1 MEDQEHA
8 VPQVKQNPSEDGF
21 CRPLFCGQQN
31 RQICLYI
38 FSKACYDK
46 YYNIGT
52 YAFLRVEKYPD
63 LRQRGNKSMYRRDSK
78 GWLKHFDFMVLDLI
92 VLQVAFVLSYVLRHG
107 WTNPYQNPVY
117 AGMGAFLLLCDL
129 VIIFFTE
136 PFRNILKR
144 GYYREME
151 ALIQQTLFVELF
163 AVLFLFAQQTGEEY
177 SRLSMMLMGVLYVAI
192 GYPARLIWKQVLRKS
207 HRQGRRS
214 LLLICTR
221 ENVEKTIQNL
231 YDNNYGA
238 YRITGLVLLED
249 GWVGQQ
255 IGGVPVVAQIQE
267 TAAYAQKNWVD
278 EVFVNLPEGSEIP
291 YALMD
296 DFVEMGVTVHLSLAQ
311 VTHMQGR
318 VQIVEKVGNYT
329 VLTSSMNY
337 ATTKQAFLKRA
348 MDIAGGLVGCLIC
361 GVLFLF
367 VAPAIYISSP
377 GPIFFTQERI
387 GKNGKH
393 FKMYKFRSMYMDAE
407 ERKKELLA
415 LNRHGGALMFKLDFD
430 PRIIGNKILPDGTRK
445 TGVGQFIRD
454 TSIDEFPQFFNV
466 LKGDMSLVGTRP
478 PLISEFE
485 AYQQHHR
492 ARMSVKPGITG
503 MWQVSG
509 RSEITDFEEVVQL
522 DTKYI
527 NEWSIGLDIK
537 ILLQTVIT
545 VLKRKGSM

>member
-1 MEDQEHA
+1 
-8 VPQVKQNPSEDGF
+8 
-21 CRPLFCGQQN
+21 
-31 RQICLYI
+31 
-38 FSKACYDK
+38 
-46 YYNIGT
+46 
-52 YAFLRVEKYPD
+52 
-63 LRQRGNKSMYRRDSK
+63 MYRRDAK
-78 GWLKHFDFMVLDLI
+78 GWLKHLDFMILDLI
-92 VLQVAFVLSYVLRHG
+92 VLQISFVLAFVLRHG
-107 WTNPYQNPVY
+107 LQNPYRIPLY
-117 AGMGAFLLLCDL
+117 ASMGVFLMLCDL

-151 ALIQQTLFVELF
+151 AIVQQALFVELF
-163 AVLFLFAQQTGEEY
+163 AVFYLFAQQTGEAY
-177 SRLSMMLMGVLYVAI
+177 SRMTMLFMGILYVLI
-192 GYPARLIWKQVLRKS
+192 GYITRLLWKRVLRKIQ
-207 HRQGRRS
+207 RPGKRS
-214 LLLICTR
+214 LLLVCNM
-221 ENVEKTIQNL
+221 ENVVSTISNIRN
-231 YDNNYGA
+231 NNYGV
-238 YRITGLVLLED
+238 YQLSGLVLVED
-249 GWVGQQ
+249 GFVGTE
-255 IGGVPVVAQIQE
+255 IGGVPVVAE
-267 TAAYAQKNWVD
+267 VKEASAYAQKHWVD
-278 EVFVNLPEGSEIP
+278 EVFVNLVDTDNLPQTM
-291 YALMD
+291 MD
-296 DFVEMGVTVHLSLAQ
+296 DFVEMGVTVHLNLNQ
-311 VTHMQGR
+311 VTHTPGR

-361 GVLFLF
+361 GLLVIL
-367 VAPAIYISSP
+367 VGPVIYLSSP
-377 GPIFFTQERI
+377 GPIFFAQERI

-407 ERKKELLA
+407 ERKKELMA
-415 LNRHGGALMFKLDFD
+415 QNKISGGLMFKLDFD
-430 PRIIGNKILPDGTRK
+430 PRIIDNKILPDGTRK
-445 TGVGQFIRD
+445 TGIGQFIRS

-509 RSEITDFEEVVQL
+509 RSEITDFEEVVRL

-537 ILLQTVIT
+537 ILLQTVAA

>member
-1 MEDQEHA
+1 
-8 VPQVKQNPSEDGF
+8 
-21 CRPLFCGQQN
+21 
-31 RQICLYI
+31 
-38 FSKACYDK
+38 
-46 YYNIGT
+46 
-52 YAFLRVEKYPD
+52 
-63 LRQRGNKSMYRRDSK
+63 MYRRDAK

-92 VLQVAFVLSYVLRHG
+92 VLQVSFVLAYILWHG
-107 WTNPYQNPVY
+107 WVNPYQYPIYVSMN
-117 AGMGAFLLLCDL
+117 AFLLMCDL

-151 ALIQQTLFVELF
+151 ALLQQTLFVVLF
-163 AVLFLFAQQTGEEY
+163 AVLFLFAQQSGEEY
-177 SRLSMMLMGVLYVAI
+177 SRGTMVLMGILYVAI
-192 GYPARLIWKQVLRKS
+192 GYPVRLFWKQVLKKTRRMGS
-207 HRQGRRS
+207 RS
-214 LLLICTR
+214 LLLVCTQ
-221 ENVEKTIQNL
+221 ESAEQTIKNIN
-231 YDNNYGA
+231 DNNYGA
-238 YRITGLVLLED
+238 FRITGLVLLD
-249 GWVGQQ
+249 QGFVGTT
-255 IGGVPVVAQIQE
+255 ISGVPVVAE
-267 TAAYAQKNWVD
+267 AEDAAVYAQKNWVD
-278 EVFVNLPEGSEIP
+278 EVFVNLAETTAAIQT
-291 YALMD
+291 LMD
-296 DFVEMGVTVHLSLAQ
+296 DFVEMGVTVHLSLMQ

-361 GVLFLF
+361 AVLFIF
-367 VAPAIYISSP
+367 VAPAIYICSP

-415 LNRHGGALMFKLDFD
+415 QNKMNGSLMFKLDFD
-430 PRIIGNKILPDGTRK
+430 PRIIGNKILPDGSRK
-445 TGVGQFIRD
+445 TGIGQFIRS

-478 PLISEFE
+478 PLVSEFE

-509 RSEITDFEEVVQL
+509 RSEITDFEEVVRL

-545 VLKRKGSM
+545 VLKRKGSV

>member
-1 MEDQEHA
+1 
-8 VPQVKQNPSEDGF
+8 
-21 CRPLFCGQQN
+21 
-31 RQICLYI
+31 
-38 FSKACYDK
+38 
-46 YYNIGT
+46 
-52 YAFLRVEKYPD
+52 
-63 LRQRGNKSMYRRDSK
+63 MYRRDAKS
-78 GWLKHFDFMVLDLI
+78 WLKHFDFMVLDLV
-92 VLQVAFVLSYVLRHG
+92 VLQIAFVLSYSIHHA
-107 WTNPYQNPVY
+107 WKNPYAEPLY
-117 AGMGAFLLLCDL
+117 ANMSIFLMLCDL
-129 VIIFFTE
+129 LIIFFTE

-151 ALIQQTLFVELF
+151 ALVQQAVFVELF
-163 AVLFLFAQQTGEEY
+163 AVLYLFAQKVGGEY
-177 SRLSMMLMGVLYVAI
+177 SRVSMLLMGILYVLI
-192 GYPARLIWKQVLRKS
+192 GYITRIVWKRILKKTR
-207 HRQGRRS
+207 RAGNRS
-214 LLLICTR
+214 LLIVCDQS
-221 ENVEKTIQNL
+221 NAVKTIKNIR
-231 YDNNYGA
+231 DNNYGI
-238 YRITGLVLLED
+238 YRIAGLVLMND
-249 GWVGQQ
+249 GFEGME
-255 IGGVPVVAQIQE
+255 IGGIPVVADL
-267 TAAYAQKNWVD
+267 ASASAYAQKNWVD
-278 EVFVNLPEGSEIP
+278 EVFVNLPEGAQIP
-291 YALMD
+291 NCLMD
-296 DFVEMGVTVHLSLAQ
+296 DFVEMGVTVHLNLSQ
-311 VTHMQGR
+311 ITHMPGR

-337 ATTKQAFLKRA
+337 ATTKQALLKRA
-348 MDIAGGLVGCLIC
+348 MDIAGGLVGCLMC

-415 LNRHGGALMFKLDFD
+415 QNRHGGALMFKLDFD

-445 TGVGQFIRD
+445 TGIGQFIRD

-509 RSEITDFEEVVQL
+509 RSEITDFEEVVRL

-537 ILLQTVIT
+537 ILLQTVAT
-545 VLKRKGSM
+545 VLKREGSM

>member
-1 MEDQEHA
+1 
-8 VPQVKQNPSEDGF
+8 
-21 CRPLFCGQQN
+21 
-31 RQICLYI
+31 
-38 FSKACYDK
+38 
-46 YYNIGT
+46 
-52 YAFLRVEKYPD
+52 
-63 LRQRGNKSMYRRDSK
+63 MYRRDAK
-78 GWLKHFDFMVLDLI
+78 GWLKHLDFMILDLI
-92 VLQVAFVLSYVLRHG
+92 VLQVSFVLAYMIRHG
-107 WTNPYQNPVY
+107 IKNPYEIPLY
-117 AGMGAFLLLCDL
+117 ASMGVFLMLCDL

-136 PFRNILKR
+136 PFRNVLKR

-151 ALIQQTLFVELF
+151 AIVQQTIFVELF
-163 AVLFLFAQQTGEEY
+163 AVFYLFAQQTGEEY
-177 SRLSMMLMGVLYVAI
+177 SRSTMLMMGPLYVII
-192 GYPARLIWKQVLRKS
+192 GYITRLLWKRVLRKIQ
-207 HRQGRRS
+207 RPGKRS
-214 LLLICTR
+214 LLLVCNM
-221 ENVEKTIQNL
+221 ENVVSTISNIRN
-231 YDNNYGA
+231 NNYGV
-238 YRITGLVLLED
+238 YQLSGLVLVED
-249 GWVGQQ
+249 GFVGTE
-255 IGGVPVVAQIQE
+255 IGGVPVVAE
-267 TAAYAQKNWVD
+267 VKEASAYAQKHWVD
-278 EVFVNLPEGSEIP
+278 EVFVNLVDTDNLPQTM
-291 YALMD
+291 MD
-296 DFVEMGVTVHLSLAQ
+296 DFVEMGVTVHLNLNQ
-311 VTHMQGR
+311 VTHTPGR

-361 GVLFLF
+361 GLLVIL
-367 VAPAIYISSP
+367 VGPVIYLSSP
-377 GPIFFTQERI
+377 GPIFFAQERI

-407 ERKKELLA
+407 ERKKELMA
-415 LNRHGGALMFKLDFD
+415 QNKMKGGLMFKLDFD

-445 TGVGQFIRD
+445 TGIGQFIRS

-509 RSEITDFEEVVQL
+509 RSEITDFEEVVRL

-537 ILLQTVIT
+537 ILLQTVAA

>member
-1 MEDQEHA
+1 M
-8 VPQVKQNPSEDGF
+8 
-21 CRPLFCGQQN
+21 
-31 RQICLYI
+31 Y
-38 FSKACYDK
+38 
-46 YYNIGT
+46 
-52 YAFLRVEKYPD
+52 
-63 LRQRGNKSMYRRDSK
+63 QRKTR
-78 GWLKHFDFMVLDLI
+78 GWSQHLDFMVLDLV
-92 VLQVAFVLSYVLRHG
+92 VLQIAFVLSYALHHD
-107 WTNPYQNPVY
+107 WKNPYAEPLY
-117 AGMGAFLLLCDL
+117 ANMSIFLMLCDL
-129 VIIFFTE
+129 LIIFFTE
-136 PFRNILKR
+136 PFRNVLKR

-151 ALIQQTLFVELF
+151 ALVQQAVFVELF
-163 AVLFLFAQQTGEEY
+163 AVLYLFAQKVGGDY
-177 SRLSMMLMGVLYVAI
+177 SRVSMMLMGILYVLI
-192 GYPARLIWKQVLRKS
+192 GYITRICWKQILKKTR
-207 HRQGRRS
+207 RTGNRS
-214 LLLICTR
+214 LLIVCDQS
-221 ENVEKTIQNL
+221 NAVKTIQNIR
-231 YDNNYGA
+231 DNNYGI
-238 YRITGLVLLED
+238 YRIAGLVLTD
-249 GWVGQQ
+249 VGFEGME
-255 IGGVPVVAQIQE
+255 IGGVPVVADLSS
-267 TAAYAQKNWVD
+267 ASVYAQKNWVD
-278 EVFVNLPEGSEIP
+278 EVFVSLPEGAQIP
-291 YALMD
+291 NRLMD
-296 DFVEMGVTVHLSLAQ
+296 DFVEMGVTVHLDLSQ
-311 VTHMQGR
+311 ITHMPGR
-318 VQIVEKVGNYT
+318 VQIVEKVGSFT

-337 ATTKQAFLKRA
+337 ATTKQALLKRT
-348 MDIAGGLVGCLIC
+348 MDIAGGLVGCLMC

-415 LNRHGGALMFKLDFD
+415 QNRHGGALMFKLDFD

-445 TGVGQFIRD
+445 TGIGQFIRD

-509 RSEITDFEEVVQL
+509 RSEITDFEEVVRL

-537 ILLQTVIT
+537 ILLQTVAT
-545 VLKRKGSM
+545 VLKREGSM

>member
-1 MEDQEHA
+1 
-8 VPQVKQNPSEDGF
+8 
-21 CRPLFCGQQN
+21 
-31 RQICLYI
+31 
-38 FSKACYDK
+38 
-46 YYNIGT
+46 
-52 YAFLRVEKYPD
+52 
-63 LRQRGNKSMYRRDSK
+63 MYRRDAK
-78 GWLKHFDFMVLDLI
+78 GWLKHLDFMILDLL
-92 VLQVAFVLSYVLRHG
+92 VLQLSFVLAYVLRHG
-107 WTNPYQNPVY
+107 LMNPYRVPLY
-117 AGMGAFLLLCDL
+117 ASMGVFLLLCDL

-151 ALIQQTLFVELF
+151 ALLQQAVFVELF
-163 AVLFLFAQQTGEEY
+163 AVLYLFAQQSGEAFSRMTMLSTGILY
-177 SRLSMMLMGVLYVAI
+177 LVL
-192 GYPARLIWKQVLRKS
+192 GYITRIVWKQVLKKTR
-207 HRQGRRS
+207 RQGNRS
-214 LLLICTR
+214 LLVIGNLS
-221 ENVEKTIQNL
+221 NAEKIIRNIR
-231 YDNNYGA
+231 DNNYGV
-238 YRITGLVLLED
+238 YTLSGLVLVED
-249 GWVGQQ
+249 GYVGSE
-255 IGGVPVVAQIQE
+255 ISGVPVVAE
-267 TAAYAQKNWVD
+267 KDDAAAYAQKNWVD
-278 EVFVNLPEGSEIP
+278 EVFINLPETEQMP
-291 YALMD
+291 HKLMD
-296 DFVEMGVTVHLSLAQ
+296 DFVEMGVTVHLNLSQ
-311 VTHMQGR
+311 VVHTPGR

-337 ATTKQAFLKRA
+337 ATTRQAFLKRA

-361 GVLFLF
+361 GLLVIL
-367 VAPAIYISSP
+367 VGPVIYLSSP

-407 ERKKELLA
+407 ERKKELMA
-415 LNRHGGALMFKLDFD
+415 QNRHGGALMFKLDFD

-445 TGVGQFIRD
+445 TGIGQFIRS

-509 RSEITDFEEVVQL
+509 RSEITDFEEVVRL
-522 DTKYI
+522 DTQYI

-537 ILLQTVIT
+537 ILLQTVAT
-545 VLKRKGSM
+545 VLKQKGSM

>member
-1 MEDQEHA
+1 
-8 VPQVKQNPSEDGF
+8 
-21 CRPLFCGQQN
+21 
-31 RQICLYI
+31 
-38 FSKACYDK
+38 
-46 YYNIGT
+46 
-52 YAFLRVEKYPD
+52 
-63 LRQRGNKSMYRRDSK
+63 MYRRDAKS
-78 GWLKHFDFMVLDLI
+78 WLKHFDFIVIDLV
-92 VLQVAFVLSYVLRHG
+92 VLQVSFVLSYILRHG
-107 WTNPYQNPVY
+107 WVNPFDLPLY
-117 AGMGAFLLLCDL
+117 ANMSLFLMLCDL

-151 ALIQQTLFVELF
+151 AILQQMLFIELF
-163 AVLFLFAQQTGEEY
+163 AVLFLFMQKTGSDY
-177 SRLSMMLMGVLYVAI
+177 SRITMILMGVLYTAI
-192 GYPARLIWKQVLRKS
+192 SYAVRILWKLFLKKTQRPGK
-207 HRQGRRS
+207 RS
-214 LLLICTR
+214 LMVVCTQ
-221 ENVEKTIQNL
+221 ENAIKTIKNIS
-231 YDNNYGA
+231 DGNYGM
-238 YRITGLVLLED
+238 YRITGLVLMNP
-249 GWVGQQ
+249 GYVGTQ
-255 IGGVPVVAQIQE
+255 ISGIPVVAE
-267 TAAYAQKNWVD
+267 LEEASAYVQKKWVD
-278 EVFVNLPEGSEIP
+278 EVFINLPENMKLPHEM
-291 YALMD
+291 MD
-296 DFVEMGVTVHLSLAQ
+296 DFVEMGITVHLNLSQ
-311 VTHMQGR
+311 VTKMPGR
-318 VQIVEKVGNYT
+318 VQMVEKVGNYT

-361 GVLFLF
+361 AVLFVF
-367 VAPAIYISSP
+367 VAPVLYISSP

-415 LNRHGGALMFKLDFD
+415 QNKMNGSLMFKLDFD
-430 PRIIGNKILPDGTRK
+430 PRIIGNRILPDGTRK
-445 TGVGQFIRD
+445 TGIGQFIRS

-509 RSEITDFEEVVQL
+509 RSEITDFEEVVKL
-522 DTKYI
+522 DTQYI

-537 ILLQTVIT
+537 ILLKTVLT
-545 VLKRKGSM
+545 VLKRDGSM

>member
-1 MEDQEHA
+1 
-8 VPQVKQNPSEDGF
+8 
-21 CRPLFCGQQN
+21 
-31 RQICLYI
+31 
-38 FSKACYDK
+38 
-46 YYNIGT
+46 
-52 YAFLRVEKYPD
+52 
-63 LRQRGNKSMYRRDSK
+63 MYRRDSK
-78 GWLKHFDFMVLDLI
+78 GWLKHFDFMILDLI
-92 VLQVAFVLSYVLRHG
+92 VLQISFALSYMLHHD
-107 WTNPYQNPVY
+107 WQNPYAEPLY
-117 AGMGAFLLLCDL
+117 ANMSMFLMLCDL

-136 PFRNILKR
+136 PFRNVLKR

-151 ALIQQTLFVELF
+151 ALVQQVIFVELF
-163 AVLFLFAQQTGEEY
+163 AVLYLFAQQVGEDY
-177 SRLSMMLMGVLYVAI
+177 SRISMFLMAILYTGI
-192 GYPARLIWKQVLRKS
+192 GYIARILWKKVLKKYR
-207 HRQGRRS
+207 RQGKRS
-214 LLLICTR
+214 LLIVCNM
-221 ENVEKTIQNL
+221 ENVVKTISNL
-231 YDNNYGA
+231 RDNNYGSYQFA
-238 YRITGLVLLED
+238 GLVLLEE
-249 GWVGQQ
+249 GFVGTE
-255 IGGVPVVAQIQE
+255 IGGIPVVAE
-267 TAAYAQKNWVD
+267 KEDVSAYAQKNWVD
-278 EVFVNLPEGSEIP
+278 EVFVNLPENTELP
-291 YALMD
+291 HKLMD
-296 DFVEMGVTVHLSLAQ
+296 DFVEMGVTVHLNLSQ
-311 VTHMQGR
+311 VTHTPGR

-348 MDIAGGLVGCLIC
+348 LDIAGGLAGCLIC
-361 GVLFLF
+361 AVLFLF

-377 GPIFFTQERI
+377 GPIFFAQERI

-415 LNRHGGALMFKLDFD
+415 QNKISGGLMFKLDFD
-430 PRIIGNKILPDGTRK
+430 PRIIGNKILADGTRK
-445 TGVGQFIRD
+445 TGIGQFIRS

-509 RSEITDFEEVVQL
+509 RSEITDFEEVVRL

-537 ILLQTVIT
+537 ILLQTVAA